1 MQELEQLIKLYH
13 NAFIISL
20 VLGLIFLALTVFL
33 FFKFKI
39 KKIIDMKTGR
49 IEKQT
54 IQRME
59 EVNALTGKL
68 RQEPAPSKEVVR
80 APQER
85 IQYPKT
91 SPNLQVENQDC
102 TTPLNGGSQETTL
115 LNNSCETT
123 LLSQEGET
131 TLLNCGDNTTA
142 ISQISEMAPASE
154 GNHPSGPSNVSQ
166 VPEKKLPGM
175 FKVDKELLWVHTEE
189 VL

>member
-13 NAFIISL
+13 NAYLISL

-68 RQEPAPSKEVVR
+68 RQEPEPSKEVKP
-80 APQER
+80 APENR
-85 IQYPKT
+85 VQYPKT
-91 SPNLQVENQDC
+91 SPNLQVENQDY
-102 TTPLNGGSQETTL
+102 TTPLKDNSQETTL
-115 LNNSCETT
+115 LNDSNETT
-123 LLSQEGET
+123 LLSQVTHT
-131 TLLNCGDNTTA
+131 TKVSQGDN
-142 ISQISEMAPASE
+142 ISELPNAT
-154 GNHPSGPSNVSQ
+154 NV
-166 VPEKKLPGM
+166 PKKKLPGT
-175 FKVDKELLWVHTEE
+175 FKIEKELLWVHTEE

>member
-1 MQELEQLIKLYH
+1 MQELEQLIDLYH
-13 NAFIISL
+13 NAFVISL

-68 RQEPAPSKEVVR
+68 RHEPAPSREVKP
-80 APQER
+80 APEGR

-91 SPNLQVENQDC
+91 SPNLQVENQDY

-115 LNNSCETT
+115 LNDSSETT
-123 LLSQEGET
+123 LLSQEAET
-131 TLLNCGDNTTA
+131 TVLSQVAQATAANPNGYTTELSYA
-142 ISQISEMAPASE
+142 T
-154 GNHPSGPSNVSQ
+154 Q
-166 VPEKKLPGM
+166 VPEKKLPGT
-175 FKVDKELLWVHTEE
+175 FKIEKELLWVHTEE

>member
-1 MQELEQLIKLYH
+1 MQELEQLIKFYH
-13 NAFIISL
+13 NAYLISL

-68 RQEPAPSKEVVR
+68 RQEPAPSKEIEP
-80 APQER
+80 ASENR

-91 SPNLQVENQDC
+91 APNLQVENQDY
-102 TTPLNGGSQETTL
+102 TTPLEGDSQETTL
-115 LNNSCETT
+115 LNNSSETT
-123 LLSQEGET
+123 LLSQV
-131 TLLNCGDNTTA
+131 N
-142 ISQISEMAPASE
+142 
-154 GNHPSGPSNVSQ
+154 NVSESSNATQ
-166 VPEKKLPGM
+166 VPREELPGT
-175 FKVDKELLWVHTEE
+175 FKIEKELLWVHTEE
-189 VL
+189 ML